1 MLLTFAA
8 LGTTSEART
17 EVGAVD
23 DFHEA
28 LLGLALAQRQP
39 YGRCV
44 RYHVAAH
51 RLLGVADEHGAAR
64 WVAHHL
70 RRSRQQGSGSSSG
83 VSWSC
88 RVT

>member
-1 MLLTFAA
+1 
-8 LGTTSEART
+8 
-17 EVGAVD
+17 
-23 DFHEA
+23 
-28 LLGLALAQRQP
+28 
-39 YGRCV
+39 V